1 MKKLGYIIPLVAFS
15 FLAVMPAFAQI
26 TTDKQEAPEARD
38 LSSWLSVVAN
48 LATWLY
54 TIILI
59 LSVFMGLY
67 AAILYLTAGG
77 DQGKVKKASN
87 TLIFAV
93 IGIVV
98 AILAFSISK
107 IAQGL
112 VA

>member
-15 FLAVMPAFAQI
+15 FLAVMPAFAQV
-26 TTDKQEAPEARD
+26 TTQQTPPAERD
-38 LSSWLSVVAN
+38 LAGWLGVVAN
-48 LATWLY
+48 LAKWLY

-98 AILAFSISK
+98 AILAFSISR

-112 VA
+112 IG

>member
-26 TTDKQEAPEARD
+26 TTDKQEAPTARD